1 MPEPLNKIL
10 DKLAC
15 VSCPLGY
22 LCRVNP
28 ETLQCSACKTVYPIV
43 NGIPCF
49 VPDDLIHFSEVPAE
63 EREKFLQMKEF
74 AYSGNSL
81 TGKLYNN
88 YHTYAAAWRRR
99 LSLDADILDIG
110 CGIGEHYPFISDSE
124 KSGSRFIALDIDRFK
139 LDHFHTN
146 HPEIALL
153 QGSACRLPFRAAS
166 FDILQLLATLE
177 HFTVDEVAAVLR
189 EALRVLKPG
198 GYLIACY
205 PAEGSLLLR
214 GGQFVMHSLIRLKTG
229 FDLERE
235 EVHHH
240 HVTAQ
245 TIQTMLLATPG
256 LSLRESIHYPLDVKT
271 IHLSLFLNELY
282 QKECS

>member
-1 MPEPLNKIL
+1 MPEPLNKLL

-15 VSCPLGY
+15 VACSSGY

-49 VPDDLIHFSEVPAE
+49 VSGDLIHFSEVPAE
-63 EREKFLQMKEF
+63 ERENFLQMKDF

-81 TGKLYNN
+81 AGKLYNH
-88 YHTYAAAWRRR
+88 YHTYAAARRGR
-99 LSLDADILDIG
+99 LPSDSVTLDIG
-110 CGIGEHYPFISDSE
+110 FGVGEHYPYVSHLE
-124 KSGSRFIALDIDRFK
+124 KAESRFIGLDTDRFK
-139 LDHFHTN
+139 LEYFN
-146 HPEIALL
+146 GCHPDVPVIQASALH
-153 QGSACRLPFRAAS
+153 LPFRDS
-166 FDILQLLATLE
+166 SMDVVQLLAILE
-177 HFTVDEVAAVLR
+177 HFDVDGAKAVIN
-189 EALRVLKPG
+189 EALRVLKPEG
-198 GYLIACY
+198 HLVACY

-240 HVTAQ
+240 HVTAK
-245 TIQTMLLATPG
+245 TIQAMLLATPG
-256 LSLRESIHYPLDVKT
+256 LSLRESIHYPLNIKT

-282 QKECS
+282 QKEHS